1 MGMSKILC
9 NVKISKQIRLRTLR
23 CYIWSILLYGCENW
37 MFKKKDE
44 KLLQSFEMLLY
55 KIMQRISWT
64 QRIRNEEV
72 LNRMETLPELMNS
85 IKTNKKIIF
94 GPLNAT

>member
-1 MGMSKILC
+1 
-9 NVKISKQIRLRTLR
+9 
-23 CYIWSILLYGCENW
+23 